1 MNQRNDVDTSDKV
14 TKQDIENKLREVQT
28 NLTSAAEGAKDKA
41 IVAGVAALILLIL
54 LSFILGRR
62 SGKKKST
69 IVEIRRL

>member
-1 MNQRNDVDTSDKV
+1 MSKRNDVDSSGNV
-14 TKQDIENKLREVQT
+14 TKQDIENKFRELQS

-41 IVAGVAALILLIL
+41 IVAGAFALVLLVF
-54 LSFILGRR
+54 LSFLLGRR